1 MTSSST
7 FPGTFTGSIARI
19 ETDYEEMARRPLEA
33 DQCALIVVDMQEKL
47 LPPIWEKERLVRN
60 VQLLIRLAGIL
71 KIPALVTTQY
81 AKGLGDTVPEIAS
94 MLPDTPPIDKLMFS
108 CFGSDVFCSLLKRLP
123 GQRTT
128 VLLCGM
134 ETHICVMQTA
144 MGALREGYLVH
155 VACDAVSSRTEL
167 NWRIGLDRM
176 RSAGAI
182 LSSTEMM
189 IYELLRSSGAPAFK
203 ELLPYLKG

>member
-1 MTSSST
+1 
-7 FPGTFTGSIARI
+7 
-19 ETDYEEMARRPLEA
+19 
-33 DQCALIVVDMQEKL
+33 L
-47 LPPIWEKERLVRN
+47 LRN
-60 VQLLIRLAGIL
+60 SQMLIRLAKIL

-81 AKGLGDTVPEIAS
+81 AKGLGTTVPEIAS
-94 MLPDTPPIDKLMFS
+94 LLPESSPIDKLMFS

-144 MGALREGYLVH
+144 LAALREGYLVH
-155 VACDAVSSRTEL
+155 VASDAVSSRTES
-167 NWRIGLDRM
+167 NWRIGLERM
-176 RSAGAI
+176 RDAGAV

-189 IYELLRSSGAPAFK
+189 IYELLRSSGAPAFR
-203 ELLPYLKG
+203 EMLPYLKG

>member
-1 MTSSST
+1 MATVFENLSPS
-7 FPGTFTGSIARI
+7 A
-19 ETDYEEMARRPLEA
+19 DYAELARRPLEP
-33 DQCALIVVDMQEKL
+33 DQCALIVVDIQEKL

-60 VQLLIRLAGIL
+60 AQLLIRLAGVL
-71 KIPALVTTQY
+71 KMPALVTTQY
-81 AKGLGDTVPEIAS
+81 MKGLGNTVPEIAS
-94 MLPDTPPIDKLMFS
+94 LLPDTPSVDKLMFS

-144 MGALREGYLVH
+144 LGALREGYLVH
-155 VACDAVSSRTEL
+155 VASDAVSSRTEL
-167 NWRIGLDRM
+167 NWRIGLERM
-176 RSAGAI
+176 RAAGAI
-182 LSSTEMM
+182 LSSTEMI

-203 ELLPYLKG
+203 ELLPFLKG

>member
-1 MTSSST
+1 M
-7 FPGTFTGSIARI
+7 
-19 ETDYEEMARRPLEA
+19 
-33 DQCALIVVDMQEKL
+33 
-47 LPPIWEKERLVRN
+47 
-60 VQLLIRLAGIL
+60 AGIL

-81 AKGLGDTVPEIAS
+81 AKGLGNTVPDIAS
-94 MLPDTPPIDKLMFS
+94 LLPGSPPIDKLMFS

-123 GQRTT
+123 GPRTT

-155 VACDAVSSRTEL
+155 VTSDAVSSRAEL
-167 NWRIGLDRM
+167 NWRVGLDRM
-176 RSAGAI
+176 RAAGAI

-189 IYELLRSSGAPAFK
+189 IYELLRSSGAPAFR

>member
-1 MTSSST
+1 MTSS
-7 FPGTFTGSIARI
+7 GILTGKITTGNIVTMES
-19 ETDYEEMARRPLEA
+19 DYEEMARRPLEA
-33 DQCALIVVDMQEKL
+33 EQCALIVVDMQEKL

-71 KIPALVTTQY
+71 KIPSLVTTQY
-81 AKGLGDTVPEIAS
+81 AKGLGNTVPEIAS
-94 MLPDTPPIDKLMFS
+94 LLPSNPPIDKLMFS
-108 CFGSDVFCSLLKRLP
+108 CFGSDAFCSLLKRLP

-144 MGALREGYLVH
+144 LGALREGYLVH
-155 VACDAVSSRTEL
+155 VASDAVSSRTEL
-167 NWRIGLDRM
+167 NWRVGLDRM

-189 IYELLRSSGAPAFK
+189 IYELLRSSGAPAFR
-203 ELLPYLKG
+203 EL